1 MEKFMGLFRKSKV
14 LEESVAGI
22 NASSSES
29 HESSSNKERQYQKRN
44 QISICDLL
52 GDKTLSPLFKLT
64 EDCVNEIF
72 EYLSLKEL
80 HSFGQ
85 TCKIFQKLSG
95 EYFQRNFKSADHFV
109 GQKGIFTLYSDHRGI
124 INQRTKTTGFNQFI
138 NCILVDNDKM
148 EPLSYL
154 LSHSNEFSSIN
165 QIRFSG
171 FSSDRIPYLRK
182 LLANIDIIEMKRA
195 LIREDFYGAFL
206 QFCPNLKRIEMQE
219 YLVEIHN
226 KKQNLWLQRKY
237 PMLEHFVLTPEWTF
251 KIKEL
256 NSFLE
261 RNPNIRYFAT
271 HSKCLWEN
279 KEDFLKSKAKLETL
293 EIRIYRF
300 KNNWSIMEKDCNLLN
315 ELFKRGF
322 FKCLRISIDQV
333 DQRRCDLLCS
343 LIGLEALCIDFL
355 NECYSLPMLTS
366 LRELAIR
373 YDASSNEIEVLAMAK
388 SLEQLEGLYLANAT
402 FETILPFIRHSKQLR
417 EIMFLLK
424 NQNELG
430 GQSIDLVTLD
440 KEREQ
445 LVDAKKVTIFVPD
458 NILLET
464 KWTIKNGQID
474 LKLVE
479 MRRSTSIEWKY
490 GI

>member
-1 MEKFMGLFRKSKV
+1 MGLFHKSKV
-14 LEESVAGI
+14 LVESAAGI

-29 HESSSNKERQYQKRN
+29 HESSTNKKRQHQKRN

-52 GDKTLSPLFKLT
+52 GVKTLSPLFKLT

-80 HSFGQ
+80 HAFGR
-85 TCKIFQKLSG
+85 TCKIFQKISG
-95 EYFQRNFKSADHFV
+95 EYFKQNFKSADHFV

-124 INQRTKTTGFNQFI
+124 MNQRTNTTGFNQYI
-138 NCILVDNDKM
+138 NCILLDNDKK

-154 LSHSNEFSSIN
+154 QSHSNEFSSIN

-171 FSSDRIPYLRK
+171 FSLDRAPYLRK
-182 LLANIDIIEMKRA
+182 MLAKIETIEMKRA
-195 LIREDFYGAFL
+195 LIRKDFYGDFL

-219 YLVEIHN
+219 YFVEIHN

-237 PMLEHFVLTPEWTF
+237 PLLEHFVLTPEWTF

-279 KEDFLKSKAKLETL
+279 KGDFLKSKAKLETL

-300 KNNWSIMEKDCNLLN
+300 KNNWSIMQKDCNLLN

-322 FKCLRISIDQV
+322 FKCLRIAIDQL
-333 DQRRCDLLCS
+333 DQRRCDFLCS

-355 NECYSLPMLTS
+355 NECYSLPMLTN
-366 LRELAIR
+366 LKELAIR
-373 YDASSNEIEVLAMAK
+373 YDASSNEIEILAMAK
-388 SLEQLEGLYLANAT
+388 SLVRLERLYLANAT
-402 FETILPFIRHSKQLR
+402 YETILPFIRQSKQLR
-417 EIMFLLK
+417 EIMFFPK

-430 GQSIDLVTLD
+430 GQSIDLVMLN
-440 KEREQ
+440 KEREK
-445 LVDAKKVTIFVPD
+445 LVDAKKVIIFVPD

-464 KWTIKNGQID
+464 KWTIQNGQID
-474 LKLVE
+474 LELVE